1 MAAAYST
8 FGNFL
13 LLRRRS
19 QDGLGTLWRA
29 GEMERT
35 GFKRIVWLRRFD
47 QGGLDRASLIADVAS
62 ANQIAQTLRATN
74 VVRNALH
81 GSEGG
86 IPFVAW
92 DYVPAQPLDQLLARV
107 VEEEFPIAIDNA
119 LLIVEKLTAG
129 LAAASAVDVQGE
141 PLIHGFLV
149 PQLVVVGNDGE
160 AQVAGFGMSRGLRAN
175 LDRIAVRK
183 LTASYLAPEVLA
195 EGPSTRRSDVY
206 SLGAILYQLLTGTA
220 LPAEVAARASALER
234 PQLGFDEGP
243 VPQDVATI
251 LHKALAQRP
260 DDRYPSAAELKR
272 EMERLLY
279 GGAYSPTTFN
289 LALFMDR
296 LYRSEI
302 EEEDRELDRE
312 RALDVGPYYQT
323 PKAEV
328 PQPPPP
334 VAVAQRPSRAWL
346 YAAVG
351 GAVVLLSVIGYL
363 LISRPSSPPAVDQ
376 EAQKRMLQELVNT
389 QVAQALKEKEDQLR
403 KELEA
408 EKARTEELRQQLD
421 KQQRGAAGGA
431 RQVATEEGQRLQREL
446 AAREAEQTRKE
457 EELAKVRQQQQAE
470 LVKASGPGLA
480 PASVPPVQPTTLAAA
495 PAQVSMAPTLPVVT
509 PTAAPVPAM
518 AVPAVPTPVSNVP
531 LANGFGTSVRE
542 GDLVDLTEVD
552 VTPQTLVETKVTL
565 PSALARTPL
574 SGYVIL
580 NVLVNEKGGV
590 DDVTVLREFS
600 PPTPGV
606 DKACID
612 AVKKNRY
619 KPAMKDGKP
628 VKTWMTVKMT
638 FTPATR

>member
-47 QGGLDRASLIADVAS
+47 QGGLNRAALIAEAAS
-62 ANQIAQTLRATN
+62 ANQLAQTLRATN
-74 VVRNALH
+74 VVRNAVH

-86 IPFVAW
+86 VPYIAW
-92 DYVPAQPLDQLLARV
+92 DYAPAQPLDQLLARV
-107 VEEEFPIAIDNA
+107 VQEEFPVAIDNA
-119 LLIVEKLTAG
+119 LLIVEKITAG
-129 LAAASAVDVQGE
+129 LAAASAIEVQGE

-160 AQVAGFGMSRGLRAN
+160 ALVAGFGMSRGLRAN
-175 LDRIAVRK
+175 LDRIAVKK
-183 LTASYLAPEVLA
+183 LTAPYLAPEVLEDGLA
-195 EGPSTRRSDVY
+195 SRRSDVY
-206 SLGAILYQLLTGTA
+206 SLGAILYQLLTGAA

-234 PQLGFDEGP
+234 PQLAFDEGS
-243 VPQDVATI
+243 VPEDVKAI
-251 LHKALAQRP
+251 LHKALAVRP
-260 DDRYPSAAELKR
+260 DDRYRSASEFKR

-296 LYRSEI
+296 LYRAEI

-323 PKAEV
+323 PKTEV

-334 VAVAQRPSRAWL
+334 VAVAEKPSRALL

-351 GAVVLLSVIGYL
+351 GAVVLLSVIAYL
-363 LISRPSSPPAVDQ
+363 LISRPSSPPMVDQ

-408 EKARTEELRQQLD
+408 EKARTADLRQQLE
-421 KQQRGAAGGA
+421 KQRQGAGGV
-431 RQVATEEGQRLQREL
+431 RPGATEEQQRLQKEL
-446 AAREAEQTRKE
+446 AAREAEQKRKE
-457 EELAKVRQQQQAE
+457 EELASVRQQQQAE
-470 LVKASGPGLA
+470 LVRASGPRI
-480 PASVPPVQPTTLAAA
+480 QPTVSAAA
-495 PAQVSMAPTLPVVT
+495 PPPVAVTATNPVATHTAIPVAT
-509 PTAAPVPAM
+509 PTGAPIPAM
-518 AVPAVPTPVSNVP
+518 AVPAVATPARNVP
-531 LANGFGTSVRE
+531 VEPGPETSVHE
-542 GDLVDLTEVD
+542 GDLVDAAEVD
-552 VTPQTLVETKVTL
+552 VPPQTLVETKVEL
-565 PSALARTPL
+565 PLALARTPL

-580 NVLVNEKGGV
+580 DVLVNEKGGV
-590 DDVTVLREFS
+590 DDVKMVHAFA
-600 PPTPGV
+600 PPAPAV
-606 DKACID
+606 DRACIE

-619 KPAMKDGKP
+619 KPAMKGGKA
-628 VKTWMTVKMT
+628 VKTWMTVRMV